1 VLRTPTTDPSL
12 VARMLAGN
20 RSLFERNR
28 DLGGTLYPFA
38 ALELSGQEWQQ
49 HYGTGLAR
57 AGTREAALRSRLRS
71 CVGTEPFSRNRA
83 SEQMTRRT

>member
-1 VLRTPTTDPSL
+1 VLHTPTTDPSL
-12 VARMLAGN
+12 DARMLAGN

-49 HYGTGLAR
+49 HYGTCWPALAR
-57 AGTREAALRSRLRS
+57 AKRRYDPAFVLASGPN
-71 CVGTEPFSRNRA
+71 PFRVTGPQNR
-83 SEQMTRRT
+83 